1 MPIPIEIKQG
11 IKTTF
16 YIKNKVCRLNFIPI
30 DNKNKMILIENK
42 KLIPIEK

>member
-30 DNKNKMILIENK
+30 DNKNKMILI
-42 KLIPIEK
+42 LIKQIAS